1 MTSQGTGFLETLKK
15 SPTNLFE
22 NNLNNTRK
30 NMKSEIKQQEWWNC
44 VITNTNLFPKQSF
57 SRGIKNFIGQKNY
70 G

>member
-1 MTSQGTGFLETLKK
+1 
-15 SPTNLFE
+15 
-22 NNLNNTRK
+22 
-30 NMKSEIKQQEWWNC
+30 MKSQIKQQEWWNC